1 MKFPA
6 YYQLESIDCGP
17 TCIQM
22 VAAYYGKKYPLS
34 QLKAHC
40 HVTRIGISVQDIVTG
55 CKAVGLHAVPVQ
67 ITLEEIQRMP
77 LPAIL
82 YWQQEHF
89 VVLYRIQKQK
99 EKTVYFISDPAY
111 GHIRLTEADFTD
123 AWLGTHSTGIA
134 IPLEPTPEFH
144 DLPVP
149 PPEPHEKGKIKALIR
164 SVYGKNRLRMLAVL
178 LLSLVGMATNW
189 AIPVLFQRMIDD
201 GIGGKDLH
209 LLVLILGAQLAFFI
223 GNMCSSTFV
232 NILLTNLGFKTSV
245 ELLSVYITKL
255 IRLPIAFF
263 DTKLNTD
270 LIQRMDDQQRVQE
283 FLVNHLFDFV
293 FAVLNLIVFSSILF
307 YYDPSVFLIFLFF
320 STGSILWTRLF
331 LAKRKLL
338 DYSRFSILAESKN
351 NIYDLLSGMAEIKI
365 NSAQEIKVAA
375 WKRIQL
381 KINQIGLKALYLT
394 YYMATGSSFLS
405 RLKDV
410 LIIGFCASL
419 VIKDQMT
426 LGVLLGINY
435 ILGQLTTPLNQ
446 LLEFIRNAQDARLS
460 YERLHEI
467 QQRKEE
473 DLSLPTLPAAD
484 LEAAFRFEHV
494 SFKYEAS
501 FSPYVLNDITVEI
514 PKGKVTAIVGASGS
528 GKTTLLKLLLAFYY
542 PQQGDLYLN
551 NEKMCLLQADDW
563 RKKCGVVMQD
573 GYIFSGTIAENIA
586 LAESEADPERLKQA
600 ARIACID
607 EFIGRLPMRFHT
619 KVGKSGIDLSG
630 GQKQRILIARAVY
643 RNPDFI
649 FFDEATS
656 SLDASNEREIMQRL
670 KAFYRGKTVVV
681 IAHRLSTVK
690 DADKLLVL
698 DKGYL
703 VEEGTHADLTA
714 RKGIYYQLVKN
725 QLELGQ

>member
-34 QLKAHC
+34 LLKARC
-40 HVTRIGISVQDIVTG
+40 HVTRIGVSVQDVVSG

-67 ITLEEIQRMP
+67 ITQEEIQRMP

-89 VVLYRIQKQK
+89 VVLYRIKK
-99 EKTVYFISDPAY
+99 KKKGNIYFISDPAY
-111 GHIRLTEADFTD
+111 GHIRLTETDFLS
-123 AWLGTHSTGIA
+123 AWTGSHPSGIA
-134 IPLEPTPEFH
+134 LPLEPTAEFYQ
-144 DLPVP
+144 LPVP
-149 PPEPHEKGKIKALIR
+149 KAAPHEKGRIKALVS
-164 SVYGKNRLRMLAVL
+164 SVYGKNRLRLLGVL

-201 GIGGKDLH
+201 GIGGKDLN
-209 LLVLILGAQLAFFI
+209 LLILILGAQLAFFI

-245 ELLSVYITKL
+245 ELLTNYITKL

-293 FAVLNLIVFSSILF
+293 FAVLNLVVFSSILF
-307 YYDPSVFLIFLFF
+307 YYDPRVFLIFLFF

-338 DYSRFSILAESKN
+338 DYSRFSILSESKN
-351 NIYDLLSGMAEIKI
+351 NIYDLLGGMAEIKI
-365 NSAQEIKVAA
+365 NSAQETKVGT
-375 WKRIQL
+375 WKQIQL

-394 YYMATGSSFLS
+394 YYMSTGSSFLS

-410 LIIGFCASL
+410 LIIGFSASL

-446 LLEFIRNAQDARLS
+446 LLEFIRSAQDARLS

-467 QQRKEE
+467 QQRSEE
-473 DLSLPTLPAAD
+473 DTSLRKLGTALV
-484 LEAAFRFEHV
+484 ESAFRFEHV

-501 FSPYVLNDITVEI
+501 FSPYVLNDVTFEI

-542 PQQGDLYLN
+542 PQKGDLYLN
-551 NEKMCLLQADDW
+551 NEKMCTLQADDW

-573 GYIFSGTIAENIA
+573 GYIFSGTIAQNIA
-586 LAESEADPERLKQA
+586 LAEHTADPERLQQA

-619 KVGKSGIDLSG
+619 KIGKSGIDLSG

-643 RNPDFI
+643 RNPEFI

-670 KAFYRGKTVVV
+670 KAFYQGKTVVV

-690 DADKLLVL
+690 DADKIIVL

-703 VEEGTHADLTA
+703 VEEGTHTSLSQ

>member
-34 QLKAHC
+34 LLKARC
-40 HVTRIGISVQDIVTG
+40 HVTRIGVSVQDVVSG

-67 ITLEEIQRMP
+67 ITQEEIQRMP

-89 VVLYRIQKQK
+89 VVLYRIKK
-99 EKTVYFISDPAY
+99 KKKGNIYFISDPAY
-111 GHIRLTEADFTD
+111 GRIRLNEADFLT
-123 AWLGTHSTGIA
+123 AWTGSHPSGIA
-134 IPLEPTPEFH
+134 LPLEPTPEFYQ
-144 DLPVP
+144 LPVP
-149 PPEPHEKGKIKALIR
+149 KPAPHEKGRIRALVG
-164 SVYGKNRLRMLAVL
+164 SVYGKNRLRLLGVL

-201 GIGGKDLH
+201 GIGGKDLN
-209 LLVLILGAQLAFFI
+209 LLMLILGAQLAFFI

-245 ELLSVYITKL
+245 ELLTNYITKL

-293 FAVLNLIVFSSILF
+293 FAVLNLVVFSSILF
-307 YYDPSVFLIFLFF
+307 YYDSRVFLIFLFF

-338 DYSRFSILAESKN
+338 DYSRFSILSESKN
-351 NIYDLLSGMAEIKI
+351 NIYDLLGGMAEIKI
-365 NSAQEIKVAA
+365 NSAQETKVGT
-375 WKRIQL
+375 WKQIQL

-394 YYMATGSSFLS
+394 YYMSTGSSFLS

-410 LIIGFCASL
+410 LIIGFSASL

-446 LLEFIRNAQDARLS
+446 LLQFIRSAQDARLS

-467 QQRKEE
+467 QQRSEE
-473 DLSLPTLPAAD
+473 DTSLRKLGTARV
-484 LEAAFRFEHV
+484 ETAFRFEHV

-501 FSPYVLNDITVEI
+501 FSPYVLKDMTFEI

-542 PQQGDLYLN
+542 PQKGDLYLN
-551 NEKMCLLQADDW
+551 NEKMCTLQADDW

-573 GYIFSGTIAENIA
+573 GYIFSGTIAQNIA
-586 LAESEADPERLKQA
+586 LAEQTADPERLQQA

-607 EFIGRLPMRFHT
+607 EFIERLPMRFHT
-619 KVGKSGIDLSG
+619 KIGKSGIDLSG

-643 RNPDFI
+643 RNPEFI

-670 KAFYRGKTVVV
+670 KTFYQGKTVVV

-690 DADKLLVL
+690 NADKIIVL

-703 VEEGTHADLTA
+703 VEEGTHTSLSQ

>member
-34 QLKAHC
+34 LLKARC
-40 HVTRIGISVQDIVTG
+40 HVTRIGVSVQDVVSG

-67 ITLEEIQRMP
+67 ITREEIQRMP

-89 VVLYRIQKQK
+89 VVLYRIKK
-99 EKTVYFISDPAY
+99 KKKGNIYFISDPAY
-111 GHIRLTEADFTD
+111 GRIRLNEADFLT
-123 AWLGTHSTGIA
+123 AWAGSHPSGIA
-134 IPLEPTPEFH
+134 LPLEPTPEFYQ
-144 DLPVP
+144 LPVP
-149 PPEPHEKGKIKALIR
+149 KPTPHEKGKIRALVS
-164 SVYGKNRLRMLAVL
+164 SVYGKNRLRLLGVL

-201 GIGGKDLH
+201 GIGGKDLN
-209 LLVLILGAQLAFFI
+209 LLMLILGAQLAFFI

-245 ELLSVYITKL
+245 ELLTNYITKL

-293 FAVLNLIVFSSILF
+293 FAVLNLVVFSSILF
-307 YYDPSVFLIFLFF
+307 YYDPRVFFIFLFF

-338 DYSRFSILAESKN
+338 DYSRFSILSESKN
-351 NIYDLLSGMAEIKI
+351 NIYDLLGGMAEIKI
-365 NSAQEIKVAA
+365 NSAQKTKVGT
-375 WKRIQL
+375 WKQIQL

-394 YYMATGSSFLS
+394 YYMSTGSSFLS

-410 LIIGFCASL
+410 LIIGFSASL

-446 LLEFIRNAQDARLS
+446 LLQFIRSAQDARLS

-467 QQRKEE
+467 QQRSEE
-473 DLSLPTLPAAD
+473 DTTLRKLGTAPV
-484 LEAAFRFEHV
+484 ETAFRFEHAW
-494 SFKYEAS
+494 FKYEAS

-542 PQQGDLYLN
+542 PQKGDLYLN
-551 NEKMCLLQADDW
+551 NEKMCTLQADDW

-573 GYIFSGTIAENIA
+573 GYIFSGTIAQNIA
-586 LAESEADPERLKQA
+586 LAEQTADPDRLQQA

-607 EFIGRLPMRFHT
+607 EFIERLPMRFHT
-619 KVGKSGIDLSG
+619 KIGKSGIDLSG

-643 RNPDFI
+643 RNPEFI

-670 KAFYRGKTVVV
+670 KAFYQGKTVVV

-690 DADKLLVL
+690 DADKIIVL

-703 VEEGTHADLTA
+703 VEEGTHTSLSQ